1 MVRGQVNYHGLDS
14 RLSTFSRFFI
24 TQWFV
29 AGPRPEA
36 LGFSYCNTS
45 KPSTKNNAFKLLV
58 VSIVNNFISF
68 FQVFDLIYL

>member
-1 MVRGQVNYHGLDS
+1 
-14 RLSTFSRFFI
+14 
-24 TQWFV
+24 
-29 AGPRPEA
+29 